1 MIHEGMLLQ
10 DRYEVQQAIG
20 NGAMGSVYRGLD
32 HATQTIVAIKVI
44 RDEVS
49 LGDATLV
56 RRFLK
61 ESRVL
66 SQLNHPHIV
75 KVLATA
81 PDDAPFPYIIM
92 EYVGGATLAA
102 HIQHNGILPV
112 KPALQVA
119 YAIAS
124 AVAYIHTIPIIHR
137 DIKPSNIMFTE
148 KGSPRLMDFGVA
160 FLDSGTALTTPGSV
174 LGTLAY
180 TAPEVIYGQ
189 KATESADIWSFGV
202 TLYQMFAGK
211 LPFPS
216 ALPAMLI
223 ADILSKPI
231 PPLEDIRPDLPPI
244 VLGLIYMMLQKDP
257 IERIDTMA
265 RVKATLKEIKD

>member
-1 MIHEGMLLQ
+1 
-10 DRYEVQQAIG
+10 
-20 NGAMGSVYRGLD
+20 
-32 HATQTIVAIKVI
+32 
-44 RDEVS
+44 
-49 LGDATLV
+49 
-56 RRFLK
+56 
-61 ESRVL
+61 
-66 SQLNHPHIV
+66 
-75 KVLATA
+75 
-81 PDDAPFPYIIM
+81 
-92 EYVGGATLAA
+92 
-102 HIQHNGILPV
+102 
-112 KPALQVA
+112 
-119 YAIAS
+119 
-124 AVAYIHTIPIIHR
+124 
-137 DIKPSNIMFTE
+137 
-148 KGSPRLMDFGVA
+148 MDFGVA